1 MAMSIGYEQAGR
13 TRQKQRTR
21 GALVAAARELVAEGV
36 TPTVDA
42 AAARATISRTT
53 AYRYFPNQRAL
64 LLAAHPEME
73 APSLLPDS
81 APKDVAV
88 RLDMVITAF
97 LRLIV
102 DTEVQQRTMLRLSLE
117 PDPTQRGELPLRKG
131 RAIGWI
137 AEALAPLRGRLSDRD
152 LRRLA
157 IAIRSVAG
165 IEALV
170 WLTDIAGLSRK
181 EAVEL
186 HALVR
191 RRAASDARSLTKAEA
206 DALSRSS
213 AVLSGADLIP
223 R

>member
-1 MAMSIGYEQAGR
+1 MAVSISYEAAGR

-21 GALVAAARELVAEGV
+21 SALVAAARELVADGQ

-73 APSLLPDS
+73 AHSLLPES
-81 APKDVAV
+81 APQDVAI
-88 RLDMVITAF
+88 RLDMVIAAF

-102 DTEVQQRTMLRLSLE
+102 DTEVQQRTMLRLSLD
-117 PDPTQRGELPLRKG
+117 PDPSHHGDLPLRKG

-137 AEALAPLRGRLSDRD
+137 GEALTPLRGRLSDRD

-170 WLTDIAGLSRK
+170 WLTDVGGFSRK

-186 HALVR
+186 MRWSAGALL
-191 RRAASDARSLTKAEA
+191 RAALADESRAARRQTRRLNK
-206 DALSRSS
+206 L
-213 AVLSGADLIP
+213 
-223 R
+223 

>member
-1 MAMSIGYEQAGR
+1 MSISYEQAGR
-13 TRQKQRTR
+13 TQQKQRTR
-21 GALVAAARELVAEGV
+21 SALVAAARELVADGQ

-73 APSLLPDS
+73 AHSLLPEP
-81 APKDVAV
+81 APRDVTI
-88 RLDMVITAF
+88 RLDMVIAAF

-102 DTEVQQRTMLRLSLE
+102 DTEAQQRTMLRLSLD
-117 PDPTQRGELPLRKG
+117 PDPSHRGELPLRKG

-137 AEALAPLRGRLSDRD
+137 GEALAPLRGRLSGRD

-157 IAIRSVAG
+157 VAIRSVAG

-170 WLTDIAGLSRK
+170 WLTDVGGLSRK

-186 HALVR
+186 MRWSAGALLRAALADESRGVR
-191 RRAASDARSLTKAEA
+191 RQTRRVT
-206 DALSRSS
+206 
-213 AVLSGADLIP
+213 
-223 R
+223 

>member
-1 MAMSIGYEQAGR
+1 MSMSYEQAGR
-13 TRQKQRTR
+13 IRQKQRTR
-21 GALVAAARELVAEGV
+21 NALVAAARALVAEGV
-36 TPTVDA
+36 TPTVEATAERA
-42 AAARATISRTT
+42 AISRTT
-53 AYRYFPNQRAL
+53 AYRYFANQRAL

-73 APSLLPDS
+73 ALSLLPKH
-81 APKDVAV
+81 PPLDVSV

-117 PDPTQRGELPLRKG
+117 PDPSRRGDLPLRKG

-137 AEALAPLRGRLSDRD
+137 GEALAPLRGRMSDRD

-157 IAIRSVAG
+157 MGIRSVAG

-181 EAVEL
+181 DAVEL
-186 HALVR
+186 MRWSAGALLRTALAKRGRVGQRSR
-191 RRAASDARSLTKAEA
+191 RSK
-206 DALSRSS
+206 
-213 AVLSGADLIP
+213 
-223 R
+223 

>member
-1 MAMSIGYEQAGR
+1 MSIGYEEAGR

-21 GALVAAARELVAEGV
+21 GALVKAARELVAEGV

-42 AAARATISRTT
+42 AAAKATISRTT

-73 APSLLPDS
+73 ARSLLPDS
-81 APKDVAV
+81 APQDVAI
-88 RLDMVITAF
+88 RLDMVIAAF

-117 PDPTQRGELPLRKG
+117 PDPNQRGDLPLRKG

-152 LRRLA
+152 LRRLV

-170 WLTDIAGLSRK
+170 WLTDIGGLSRK

-186 HALVR
+186 MRWSAGALL
-191 RRAASDARSLTKAEA
+191 RAALA
-206 DALSRSS
+206 DKGR
-213 AVLSGADLIP
+213 VGG
-223 R
+223 RTRRVR